1 MRVTKQDFYANHLNT
16 NILEMKKASELFAI
30 GKEAEADKVFADYF
44 KKHFRSDKRNLDF
57 PVSRLEGTAKY
68 SDDEYADMIL
78 KGYVF
83 SVGELYCFPDGI
95 IDWTYNATYNKY
107 VEFSFHLQYHSE
119 IRYLAAA
126 YEKHGDD
133 KYAKRFDYMI
143 NSWMEQAIC
152 PENES
157 GFGAKPLWR
166 SIEAG
171 GRMAHSWP
179 YALTV
184 FSECDAIPDS
194 TWVNIGRSLVDHGH
208 RLTVNCTKGAHN
220 NWVIN
225 EMIGLLTMGVTYP
238 FMKDM
243 DYWREFAINTMLDE
257 LDYQIQPD
265 SMQVELTTGYHGGII
280 GNYKK
285 ALRILTHYGYEAPE
299 KFTSYIKLLYSMYY
313 RLSRPDRRTPGLNDG
328 GEAAVISSAKS
339 ALELFPD
346 DQILKFFATDGE
358 EGVTPDFRSLIFENS
373 GFVVMRTDWTRDAI
387 WAMLDAGPEGQAHMH
402 EDKLAFQLSA
412 YGENMLADLGF
423 YAYDTSDMRKYCITS
438 YSHNTGIVDGQSQN
452 RTKNH
457 DWNHPQPNK
466 IQDFEYSFGDD
477 IEVAAGCYDQGYGN
491 DLTPVTHKR
500 KVIFFKKGM
509 GAMKPFF
516 VILDDFEPQD
526 EKQHLYEIL
535 FHYPKV
541 PVSSFGHSVKGQF
554 ESGATLTIVS
564 DKYPKIEIGQYA
576 PRYMGWKPIHGTHE
590 HEHSPT
596 PSVSFAKKGGNTKFA
611 TVIYPAPDSSVPD
624 IAVALTDGGFEI
636 TANGEKFGFSYDD
649 ERFKTQNPAE
659 YCTVR

>member
-1 MRVTKQDFYANHLNT
+1 MRTGIEEFYSNHLNR
-16 NILEMKKASELFAI
+16 NIPEMNKASTLFAE
-30 GKEAEADKVFADYF
+30 GKTDEANKVFADYVKAF
-44 KKHFRSDKRNLDF
+44 FRNDKRYLDF
-57 PVSRLEGTAKY
+57 PISKLEGTAKY
-68 SDDEYADMIL
+68 SEEEYADMIL
-78 KGYVF
+78 KGYVY

-119 IRYLAAA
+119 LRYLATA
-126 YEKHGDD
+126 YQKTKDD

-179 YALTV
+179 YAITV

-225 EMIGLLTMGVTYP
+225 EMIGLTTMGVMYP
-238 FMKDM
+238 FLKDM
-243 DYWREFAINTMLDE
+243 DYWREFALRTLLDE

-285 ALRILTHYGYEAPE
+285 VGKLLTHYGYEMPE
-299 KFTSYIKLLYSMYY
+299 KFINYIKLLYSMYY
-313 RLSRPDRRTPGLNDG
+313 RLSRPDRKTPGLNDG
-328 GEAAVISSAKS
+328 GEGDATVNSAN
-339 ALELFPD
+339 ALGMFPGD
-346 DQILKFFATDGE
+346 EVFKFFASDGA
-358 EGVTPDFRSLIFENS
+358 EGKEPDFKSLIFENS
-373 GFVVMRTDWTRDAI
+373 GFVVMRTDWSRDAI
-387 WAMLDAGPEGQAHMH
+387 WAMLDAGPEGHAHMH
-402 EDKLAFQLSA
+402 EDKLAVQLFA
-412 YGENMLADLGF
+412 YRESMLADLGF
-423 YAYDTSDMRKYCITS
+423 YAYDTSDMRKYCTGS
-438 YSHNTGIVDGQSQN
+438 FCHNTGVVDSMSQN

-457 DWNHPQPNK
+457 NWSNPQPRK
-466 IQDFEYSFGDD
+466 IQDFGYSFGED
-477 IEVAAGCYDQGYGN
+477 IEVGEGYYNEGYGDN
-491 DLTPVTHKR
+491 LTPVTHKR
-500 KVIFFKKGM
+500 KLIFFKKGM
-509 GAMKPFF
+509 GNLKPFF
-516 VILDDFEPQD
+516 VILDDFESND
-526 EKQHLYEIL
+526 EKPHVYEIL
-535 FHYPKV
+535 FNYPKV
-541 PVSSFGHSVKGQF
+541 PVSALGHSVIGTYG
-554 ESGATLTIVS
+554 SGATLSIIS

-576 PRYMGWKPIHGTHE
+576 PRYIGWKPIHGTHE

-596 PSVSFAKKGGNTKFA
+596 PTVSFAKQGLTAKFA
-611 TVIYPAPDSSVPD
+611 TVLYPAPDS
-624 IAVALTDGGFEI
+624 IAPAIEISLVDGGFEI
-636 TANGEKFGFSYDD
+636 TADGEKFAFSYDD
-649 ERFKTQNPAE
+649 PRFSTVNPTKGE
-659 YCTVR
+659 